1 MARVIDRDL
10 GWQAIKREMLKA
22 KTLEVAVGI
31 LEGSK
36 NGEGA
41 SIAEYAT
48 YNEFGTDKIP
58 ERPFMRTAFDESKEK
73 IAQDMSREGKRIG
86 WGRATAVDA
95 LTIIGQRHASRIQ
108 NVITGRDF
116 LPKLAQQTI
125 DAKKG
130 STKTLVD
137 TGAMVNAV
145 QISVRA
151 RT

>member
-10 GWQAIKREMLKA
+10 GWKAIKREMLKA

-36 NGEGA
+36 NGEGL
-41 SIAEYAT
+41 SIAEYAAA
-48 YNEFGTDKIP
+48 NEFGTDKIP
-58 ERPFMRTAFDESKEK
+58 DRPFMRTAFDESKAK
-73 IAQDMSREGKRIG
+73 ISQDMNREGKRMAMG
-86 WGRATAVDA
+86 QSTAQKA

-116 LPKLAQQTI
+116 LPKLSQQTI
-125 DAKKG
+125 DAKSG
-130 STKTLVD
+130 SSKTLVD
-137 TGAMVNAV
+137 TSAMVNAV